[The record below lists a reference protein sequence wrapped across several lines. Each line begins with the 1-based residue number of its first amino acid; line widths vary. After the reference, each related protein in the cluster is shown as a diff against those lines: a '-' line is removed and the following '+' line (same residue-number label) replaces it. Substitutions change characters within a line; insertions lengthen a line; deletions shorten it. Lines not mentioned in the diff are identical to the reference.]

1 MANDGYIKLY
11 RKMTQ
16 WGWYKDQNTK
26 DVFLH
31 LLLEACYE
39 PCCFRGHRL
48 EIGQVAA
55 TVKEISEKTGIS
67 VKSVRTS
74 LEKLKSTNEL
84 AIETTNKFS
93 IFTLLNY
100 AEYQGNGNQTGKRLA
115 NDWQTTGKQLANAS
129 YNKEIK
135 KLRNKEYLSKERK
148 REKLKNE
155 TNPSFDLDDLE
166 KRMTESDDVI

>member
-39 PCCFRGHRL
+39 PCCFRGHHL
-48 EIGQVAA
+48 EVGQVAA
-55 TVKEISEKTGIS
+55 TIREISENTGIS

-74 LEKLKSTNEL
+74 LDKLKSTNEL

-100 AEYQGNGNQTGKRLA
+100 IEYQGNGNQTGKRLA
-115 NDWQTTGKQLANAS
+115 NDWQTTGKQLANDS

-135 KLRNKEYLSKERK
+135 KLRNEEYISKEKK
-148 REKLKNE
+148 RGRPKKEID
-155 TNPSFDLDDLE
+155 PSFNIDSLE
-166 KRMTESDDVI
+166 KMMQESAEVI

>member
-48 EIGQVAA
+48 GIGQVAA

-74 LEKLKSTNEL
+74 LDKLKSTNEL

-100 AEYQGNGNQTGKRLA
+100 AEYQGTGNQTGKRLA
-115 NDWQTTGKQLANAS
+115 NNWQTTGKRFL
-129 YNKEIK
+129 
-135 KLRNKEYLSKERK
+135 
-148 REKLKNE
+148 
-155 TNPSFDLDDLE
+155 
-166 KRMTESDDVI
+166 